1 MKHNIHPDLMAL
13 ATPVDDLHQDP
24 ANARTD
30 HDIVR
35 LAGSLAQYG
44 QRKPLVVNRS
54 ESNKIE
60 AGNGTWQAVKFLGWT
75 HVAAVFVEDSPT
87 TAAAYAIAD
96 NRLAELSRWD
106 YEALQ
111 TLIDSIDPDLGL
123 ETGFAEGELEEM
135 LRAAGIEP
143 LGDAVGEPGD
153 AEPQLDRAEELA
165 AEWGTRPG
173 QMWKLPSRVDGQ
185 YHLLACGD
193 CTDMEVVQRLMEGK
207 RATLFAVG
215 QKIMGLAEQFF
226 DVGQVAGKAPVAL
239 AGSVKTD
246 GMHAQVAGQFVEKLG
261 DGVGVAVKT
270 LFSSFLSG

>member
-1 MKHNIHPDLMAL
+1 MKHNIHPDLMPL
-13 ATPVDDLHQDP
+13 ATPIDDLHQDP

-44 QRKPLVVNRS
+44 QRKPMVVNRS
-54 ESNKIE
+54 EANKIE
-60 AGNGTWQAVKFLGWT
+60 AGNGTWQAAKFLGWT

-87 TAAAYAIAD
+87 TAAAFAIAD

-123 ETGFAEGELEEM
+123 ETGFAEGEMEEM
-135 LRAAGIEP
+135 LRAAGIDP

-153 AEPQLDRAEELA
+153 AEPRIDHAAELA
-165 AEWGTRPG
+165 AEWGVQPG
-173 QMWKLPSRVDGQ
+173 QIWRLPSRVEGQ

-193 CTDMEVVQRLMEGK
+193 CTDVALVQRLMAGEAK
-207 RATLFAVG
+207 WSDVTAAIRLAVQELRHEYG
-215 QKIMGLAEQFF
+215 DDVTTVKVEAAEIIPEWMTA
-226 DVGQVAGKAPVAL
+226 VARMDTEQLDRIITNLSLVE
-239 AGSVKTD
+239 SD
-246 GMHAQVAGQFVEKLG
+246 G
-261 DGVGVAVKT
+261 
-270 LFSSFLSG
+270 